1 MHDILEGVGPHELK
15 LVLNSLIEQKHLT
28 LDKLN
33 YRITSFD
40 YGFCDK
46 GNKPS
51 LISKHDLRNLDGP
64 MRQSAA
70 QMWCLLR
77 LLPTLIGDLI
87 PTENKEWKLL
97 LLLLLCMEFIFS
109 PSLTV
114 AGTLCLS
121 KIIEEHHS
129 LFLELYPHCHL
140 RPKHHFMLH
149 YPRAI
154 QKLGP
159 LIQFWAM
166 RFEAKHG
173 FFKRV
178 SHVTYNLRNVCKT
191 MAFRHQ
197 IMQCYNV
204 LCGSVLNHN
213 VEVGPG
219 HTTFLANFEGVKEIQ
234 TGLTGILLFS
244 EVFVPAWVNFKGTA
258 YRAGMTVFLS
268 CNPDGEPQFGL
279 IKAILVLEQTT
290 HTPAI
295 KPVVQKWE
303 TEWFER
309 LFFFFAYSVIP
320 TQALAAVDV
329 RELLDHHP
337 LHAVKSYREHD
348 DHFYIALRYRL
359 F

>member
-1 MHDILEGVGPHELK
+1 MAPDIMHDILEGVGPLEVK

-46 GNKPS
+46 GNVPS
-51 LISKHDLRNLDGP
+51 VISQSDLKNVEGA

-77 LLPTLIGDLI
+77 LLPTMIGDLI
-87 PTENKEWKLL
+87 PEHSKEWKLL
-97 LLLLLCMEFIFS
+97 LLLLSCMEFIFS

-114 AGTLCLS
+114 EATLYLA

-129 LFLELYPHCHL
+129 LFLELYPHHHL

-166 RFEAKHG
+166 RFEAKHN

-178 SHVTYNLRNVCKT
+178 SNVTCNFRNICKT

-197 IMQCYNV
+197 IAQCYNL
-204 LCGSVLNHN
+204 LCGTVMSHN
-213 VEVGPG
+213 TEVGPG
-219 HTTFLANFEGVKEIQ
+219 HSSFLANIEGVKDIQ
-234 TGLTGILLFS
+234 SGLTGIPLFS
-244 EVFVPAWVNFKGTA
+244 ELYEPAFVTFKGTD

-268 CNPDGEPQFGL
+268 YDSDGEPQFGV
-279 IKAILVLEQTT
+279 IKSILVLDQSS
-290 HTPAI
+290 HTPTI
-295 KPVVQKWE
+295 KLVVEKWE
-303 TEWFER
+303 TNGLIGIF
-309 LFFFFAYSVIP
+309 
-320 TQALAAVDV
+320 
-329 RELLDHHP
+329 
-337 LHAVKSYREHD
+337 LHTV
-348 DHFYIALRYRL
+348 
-359 F
+359 